1 MTPKTA
7 ERRQELKA
15 GLIEAAERVIGTRGL
30 EALRARDL
38 ATEVGCAI
46 GAIYNVFPNLDALV
60 IEVNART
67 LRAFERF
74 LADAAKTPPRSGE
87 NPAIAELVQLALV
100 YLAFA
105 VAHRPRWQAL
115 FAHRMAE
122 AGKVPAWYLDEQ
134 ARLFGLVER
143 PLARLRPDLDGK
155 DLMVL
160 AGTLFSG
167 VHGIVSLGLDEK
179 LIALPAAALQEELS
193 KFVRVVGIGLVVARP
208 AYRQA
213 NSEPLIP

>member
-115 FAHRMAE
+115 FAHQMAE
-122 AGKVPAWYLDEQ
+122 PGKVPAWYLDEQ

-155 DLMVL
+155 DLMAL

-193 KFVRVVGIGLVVARP
+193 KFVRVVGMGLVVARP
-208 AYRQA
+208 AYGQA

>member
-122 AGKVPAWYLDEQ
+122 AGKVPAWCLDEQ

-155 DLMVL
+155 DLMAL

>member
-1 MTPKTA
+1 MNNVQGKLMTPKTA
-7 ERRQELKA
+7 ERREELKGA
-15 GLIEAAERVIGTRGL
+15 LIEAAERVIGTRGL

-46 GAIYNVFPNLDALV
+46 GAIYNVFPNLDALI

-67 LRAFERF
+67 LRSFERY

-105 VAHRPRWQAL
+105 VAQRPRWRAL
-115 FAHRMAE
+115 FEHRMAE
-122 AGKVPAWYLDEQ
+122 PGKVPAWYLDEQ

-143 PLARLRPDLDGK
+143 PLARLRPDLDDK
-155 DLMVL
+155 ALMLL

-179 LIALPAAALQEELS
+179 LIALPAAALEEELR
-193 KFVRVVGIGLVVARP
+193 KFVRLVGLGLVVTP
-208 AYRQA
+208 AGSQ
-213 NSEPLIP
+213 

>member
-1 MTPKTA
+1 MFKERWMTPKTA
-7 ERRQELKA
+7 ERRQELRG

-105 VAHRPRWQAL
+105 VAHRPRWRAL
-115 FAHRMAE
+115 FEHRMAE
-122 AGKVPAWYLDEQ
+122 PGKVPAWYLDEQ

-179 LIALPAAALQEELS
+179 LIALPATALEEELR
-193 KFVRVVGIGLVVARP
+193 KFVRVVGMGLAAAP
-208 AYRQA
+208 AGFWG
-213 NSEPLIP
+213 SE

>member
-105 VAHRPRWQAL
+105 VAHRPRWRAL
-115 FAHRMAE
+115 FEHRMAE
-122 AGKVPAWYLDEQ
+122 PGKVPAWYLDEQ

-193 KFVRVVGIGLVVARP
+193 KFVRVVGMGLVVARP
-208 AYRQA
+208 AYGQA